1 MQKQPRGT
9 GITGTAGLL
18 SCCAAFF
25 AEDGGVEGVVEGK
38 AVRLR
43 FQVGL
48 QLRHLCVQGGNI
60 HAVELSK
67 ALLCGL
73 ELYLTSLPFSCMIQ
87 FSCSSVMLG
96 ILFFTSSRFMVEK
109 LLSVCE
115 TSVW

>member
-1 MQKQPRGT
+1 MQKQPHGT

-73 ELYLTSLPFSCMIQ
+73 ELCLCGGQLGLQGGLSLPCRQRLSFP
-87 FSCSSVMLG
+87 MLEASKHNPQSM
-96 ILFFTSSRFMVEK
+96 LR
-109 LLSVCE
+109 L
-115 TSVW
+115 